1 MDVDGSTFWLAAV
14 ALSGALAGATIA
26 LVVLATRLREASQRV
41 HEQETQQQG
50 ISDRLRE
57 NEYRLRAIIESQP
70 ECMKLQA
77 ANGTVLEINQ
87 AGLALLEADSPGD
100 VIDKPI
106 YLFVAAEYRDAYRAN
121 VGRVF
126 AGESVVYE
134 FRLVTLKGRSCWME
148 THAAPLRDAHGTI
161 YALLAITRDITDR
174 RLAEER
180 MRRHQTELARVARL
194 ATMGEMATALAHEL
208 NQPLSAIATFAHGC
222 TRRLRAGT
230 AALDELV
237 EPLAA
242 IGEQAE
248 RAGAVIRHVRDFV
261 RKREPELGA
270 VDLDM
275 VVRSV
280 VQFAEIEARQ
290 HDTLVRAQVAP
301 GLPLVAADAIMIEQV
316 IGNLVRNAID
326 AMAEAH
332 SARREITIRAALSA
346 AGSAVDVAVRDTGP
360 GIDPAVAA
368 QVFDPFF
375 TTKPEGVG
383 MGLSISRSIVESH
396 GGRIRVESIP
406 GEGSCFSFTLPV
418 KPPIAPV
425 AASRPRATA
434 GVAA

>member
-1 MDVDGSTFWLAAV
+1 MVLDGPAFWLAAV
-14 ALSGALAGATIA
+14 ALLGSLVAATIG
-26 LVVLATRLREASQRV
+26 LVVLAARLREATLRV
-41 HEQETQQQG
+41 HEQETQQRG

-70 ECMKLQA
+70 ECMKLQS
-77 ANGTVLEINQ
+77 ANGTVLEINP

-106 YLFVAAEYRDAYRAN
+106 YLFVAAEHRAAYRAN
-121 VGRVF
+121 VQRVF

-148 THAAPLRDAHGTI
+148 THAAPLRDAHGGI

-208 NQPLSAIATFAHGC
+208 NQPLSAIAAFARGC

-230 AALDELV
+230 TPPEQMLEALD
-237 EPLAA
+237 A

-248 RAGAVIRHVRDFV
+248 RAGDVIRHVRDFV

-270 VDLDM
+270 VDLNQ

-280 VQFAEIEARQ
+280 VQFADIEARQ
-290 HDTLVRAQVAP
+290 HETLVNAQVAP
-301 GLPLVAADAIMIEQV
+301 ALPLVAADAIMIEQV

-332 SARREITIRAALSA
+332 SARREITIRTAPAVQ
-346 AGSAVDVAVRDTGP
+346 GQAVDVAVQDTGP
-360 GIDPAVAA
+360 GLDPRVAG

-396 GGRIRVESIP
+396 GGRIRVDSIP
-406 GEGSCFSFTLPV
+406 GEGCCFSFTLPAAA
-418 KPPIAPV
+418 PAAPATAARARAPAGIAP
-425 AASRPRATA
+425 
-434 GVAA
+434 